1 MMSWFVIFVL
11 IAADDVS
18 AAATSASL
26 QSDGETIYDISQ
38 TMSSLVTVP
47 ARIRAIL
54 LDGLKLLLR
63 ESECV

>member
-18 AAATSASL
+18 AATSESL

-38 TMSSLVTVP
+38 TMASLVTVP